1 MNTKNT
7 SIRKFKRA
15 QGGWTFWGL
24 AFVLSVLGLF
34 AYVTMQ
40 LVPVYSANRNVQN
53 AMQVALNNADTRA
66 VSRANIIR
74 GMKAQL
80 YLDGNDKLIDF
91 KKDLKV
97 RKKGQNI
104 ILEVNYS
111 QEVPLFYNLSLKAQF
126 DNTAQRKIA
135 GG

>member
-1 MNTKNT
+1 MKVKNT
-7 SIRKFKRA
+7 SIRKFNRA

-34 AYVTMQ
+34 GYIIMQ

-66 VSRANIIR
+66 ISRAKVIR
-74 GMKAQL
+74 GMQAQL
-80 YLDGNDKLIDF
+80 YLDGSDKLINY

-97 RKKGQNI
+97 KRKGQNI
-104 ILEVNYS
+104 VLEVSYS